1 MASVELDKAPRALR
15 ESLLFPYQDGEKWVN
30 ALYKRGG
37 WNEVSQAFTT
47 LPQSTEQVLHPE
59 KYFAHE
65 APEKLNLADVRSQLG
80 PKWKRIDYDVN
91 GEWSYYLILDQF
103 LNSEVESKRAA
114 AGWAGD
120 RYAVYEA
127 PATDDVFITQLSV
140 WDTENEAREFFDAYA
155 KRTKLRYADS
165 KAAELAA
172 SGERRQW
179 TTSQGGVAME
189 MKGKR
194 ILILEGIPGNTDVN
208 ELLRALWQ

>member
-1 MASVELDKAPRALR
+1 MQDSHSETSQSAGPLDLPTGAFRWQLWAPRARRVDLV
-15 ESLLFPYQDGEKWVN
+15 LFDGDDH
-30 ALYKRGG
+30 ARTIPM
-37 WNEVSQAFTT
+37 Q
-47 LPQSTEQVLHPE
+47 PQSGG
-59 KYFAHE
+59 YFAHE

-165 KAAELAA
+165 KAAELVA

-194 ILILEGIPGNTDVN
+194 ILILEGIPGNSDVN
-208 ELLRALWQ
+208 ELLRVLWQ